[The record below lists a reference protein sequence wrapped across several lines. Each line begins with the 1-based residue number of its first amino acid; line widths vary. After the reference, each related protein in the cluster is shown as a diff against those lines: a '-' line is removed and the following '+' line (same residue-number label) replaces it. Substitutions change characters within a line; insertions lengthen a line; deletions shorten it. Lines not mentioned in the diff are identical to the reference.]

1 MSITASPTPSA
12 SVPPPAPQPSPLP
25 RWIYFA
31 FLILL
36 AGIGYLAYAGYNAR
50 QQFAADLAKSQDNAT
65 QLSARLDQANSRIAE
80 MRGRL
85 EVTSGKLGLTQAE
98 VSRAQSRALQIEKEQ
113 QESDAHLTAQ
123 IGQVKQETDAKIGA
137 VSTDLSGTKSDLDA
151 TKKDLDATK
160 GKLTMATG
168 DISNQGTLIARNHD
182 EVEELKRLNERNIYD
197 FTLTTKTKGPQKV
210 GPIQLQLTKVDS
222 KKYKYTV
229 IMVVDDK
236 QIEKKDKTVDE
247 LWQITT
253 RGARAPYDVV
263 VFEVGKDRITGYLS
277 TPKDSSG
284 SAPAAKPTS

>member
-1 MSITASPTPSA
+1 MSITASPTVS
-12 SVPPPAPQPSPLP
+12 SSEPPPPQPSPLP
-25 RWIYFA
+25 RWIYVA

-36 AGIGYLAYAGYNAR
+36 GGIGYLAYAGYTAR
-50 QQFAADLAKSQDNAT
+50 QQFNADLTKSQENAA
-65 QLSARLDQANSRIAE
+65 QLSTRLDQANGRIAE
-80 MRGRL
+80 MRGQL
-85 EVTSGKLGLTQAE
+85 EVTSGKIGLTQAE

-113 QESDAHLTAQ
+113 KDSDAQLNAK

-137 VSTDLSGTKSDLDA
+137 VSTDLSGTKTDLDA

-160 GKLTMATG
+160 SKLTMATG
-168 DISNQGTLIARNHD
+168 DINNQGTLIAKNHD

-253 RGARAPYDVV
+253 RGSRAPYDVV

-284 SAPAAKPTS
+284 APPAAKPTS